1 MPLSTEVAP
10 LRLLGFPAS
19 SCSPV
24 EQYAPITPSPACIE
38 PPVQSK
44 QVDMSQEALDCM
56 VNAAKRTGS
65 YAEWFDLV
73 CSFDVI
79 LCEEGLLN
87 QIIVGETACINRS
100 SRWLNNREG
109 KSKNPGLKGCATF
122 EAGIFFEV

>member
-1 MPLSTEVAP
+1 MHPRPPSTEVAP

-19 SCSPV
+19 SPA
-24 EQYAPITPSPACIE
+24 EQYAPIPPSPARIE
-38 PPVQSK
+38 TPVQPK

-87 QIIVGETACINRS
+87 QIIVGEN
-100 SRWLNNREG
+100 
-109 KSKNPGLKGCATF
+109 GLYQSIKQMAK
-122 EAGIFFEV
+122 